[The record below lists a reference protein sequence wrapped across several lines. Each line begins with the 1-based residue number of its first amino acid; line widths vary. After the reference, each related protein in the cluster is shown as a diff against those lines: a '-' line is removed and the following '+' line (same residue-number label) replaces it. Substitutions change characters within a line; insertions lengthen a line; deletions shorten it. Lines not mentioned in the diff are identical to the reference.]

1 MDESTTYVPLR
12 ETFEMCR
19 SSVCASGRAG
29 HSVLPIQERVASA
42 SPSAWRDALITASA
56 DGVLEVA
63 LLDGDLREFWNHD
76 DLGLAIGEPVAW
88 HPVAGIISAA
98 GKLRSVTAL

>member
-12 ETFEMCR
+12 ETFEMCH

-42 SPSAWRDALITASA
+42 SPSAWRDALITSSA
-56 DGVLEVA
+56 NGAIEIV
-63 LLDGDLREFWNHD
+63 LLDGGAHTVWNHD
-76 DLGLAIGEPVAW
+76 ELDLPVGEPIAW
-88 HPVAGIISAA
+88 HQVAGIISAA
-98 GKLRSVTAL
+98 GQFRSVSAL

>member
-12 ETFEMCR
+12 ETFEMCH

-42 SPSAWRDALITASA
+42 SPSAWRDAFVTSTINGAVELAF
-56 DGVLEVA
+56 
-63 LLDGDLREFWNHD
+63 LDGETRSLWNHD
-76 DLGLAIGEPVAW
+76 GLGLALGEPVAW
-88 HPVAGIISAA
+88 HPVAGLLAAA
-98 GKLRSVTAL
+98 GELRSARPL